1 VAETLLAKTEVG
13 GRRTVDKVLLGDDEP
28 RCVLCAMELV
38 GGVAE
43 EVEDKLKAFRVELRG
58 LRMSVPDIVYS
69 KEYVT
74 YVNTIQLLVL
84 TVVISAVT
92 EGHALPTK
100 DESVREQ
107 AEQDRLG
114 QVHDRIAVN
123 GEALAAEV
131 EVKAGKQLGLE
142 AHPGRDMLRDL
153 GYRRA

>member
-1 VAETLLAKTEVG
+1 VAETLLTETEVG
-13 GRRTVDKVLLGDDEP
+13 GRRAINEVLLGYDEP
-28 RCVLCAMELV
+28 RRVLCAVELV

-58 LRMSVPDIVYS
+58 LRMLVPDIVYS

-114 QVHDRIAVN
+114 QVHDRITVD